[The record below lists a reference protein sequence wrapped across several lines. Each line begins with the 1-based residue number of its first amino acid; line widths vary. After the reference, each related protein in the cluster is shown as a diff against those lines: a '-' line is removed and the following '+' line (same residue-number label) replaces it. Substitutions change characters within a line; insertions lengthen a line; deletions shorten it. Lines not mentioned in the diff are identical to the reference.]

1 MAHTVKLKQKQNMR
15 TKILLTAA
23 AALAAG
29 VVASNAQV
37 YSANIVG
44 YYNTTLPGSGAFTLV
59 GNQLV
64 NGTSNDVATLLA
76 TMPNKTVVQTWN
88 GSSFNGTQKLST
100 GWSPTDPQIAVGQG
114 FFIQTPTAS
123 ANPQTNTFV
132 GSVLPNVGASVT
144 NVYAAGTFNLVASPI
159 PYAGLASDTSNINLG
174 TLPNKTVIQIWNGS
188 SFTGSQKLS
197 TGWSPTTPSI
207 SVGQGFF
214 LVAPTTTSATWIQT
228 LPAN

>member
-44 YYNTTLPGSGAFTLV
+44 YYNTTLTGAGGFTLV

-64 NGTSNDVATLLA
+64 NGASNDVATLLA

-88 GSSFNGTQKLST
+88 GTSFASTQKGGT
-100 GWSPTDPQIAVGQG
+100 GWTPSDPQIAVGQG

-123 ANPQTNTFV
+123 GPLTNTFV
-132 GSVLPNVGASVT
+132 GSVLPNVGTSVT
-144 NVYAAGTFNLVASPI
+144 NVYAAASFNLVASTI
-159 PYAGLASDTSNINLG
+159 PYAGLVSDTSNINLG
-174 TLPNKTVIQIWNGS
+174 TLPNKTVIQTWNGA
-188 SFTGSQKLS
+188 SFDSTQKGG
-197 TGWSPTTPSI
+197 TGWTPTTPNI
-207 SVGQGFF
+207 AVGQGFF
-214 LVAPTTTSATWIQT
+214 LVAPTATSATWIQT